1 MTVGD
6 TPVLDR
12 ADGGCVA
19 ESPGHQRFRA
29 ALGQF
34 ATGVAIVTATTTDDC
49 PVGLTVNS
57 FSSVSLEP
65 PLILWSLASSAS
77 CLPVFCAASHYAV
90 NVLGADQVEL
100 SKTFAS
106 YHGDRFA
113 KIAFKRGTGGVPV
126 ISQCIAWFECASY
139 RRHEEGD
146 HVIFIGKVERYE
158 VKSRRPL
165 VFYSGSY
172 HVPIAHPWE

>member
-1 MTVGD
+1 MTVEGA
-6 TPVLDR
+6 PVLER
-12 ADGGCVA
+12 AENDCVS
-19 ESPGHQRFRA
+19 ESAGHHRYRA

-34 ATGVAIVTATTTDDC
+34 ATGVAVVTAMTTNDS

-57 FSSVSLEP
+57 FTSVSLEP
-65 PLILWSLASSAS
+65 RLILWSLATSAS

-90 NVLGADQVEL
+90 NVLGADQIEL

-106 YHGDRFA
+106 YRGDRFA
-113 KIAFKRGTGGVPV
+113 KITFKRGAGGVPV
-126 ISQCIAWFECASY
+126 IPQSIAWFECANY

-172 HVPIAHPWE
+172 HVPIRHPGE